1 MTTLLSWKIQKKVV
15 QRISR
20 LSQQDQFNQIL
31 LGKMT
36 RMEAV
41 MIALTKATASEPR
54 RFLPS
59 LPKSLRPATNFSEK
73 GRKQR
78 FGHGDQT
85 HSRVKAYDLEASSLT
100 SVKQQQGESLKK
112 YIQRMIDVAAKIKVT
127 DDMKMVALTSG
138 LTIGSLLW
146 GDLQRKRADTLS
158 EFLIRAQ
165 GFINLEDAYA
175 QAYKVLPAPSTEAT
189 NAQPSQ
195 METPFIDPP
204 PTAFTTPTV
213 YGSSTSVQP
222 VVQAGFSRF
231 GPIQTG
237 YIAAPGQMNQKA
249 EAPESNV
256 THSRSKRSSN
266 GPNLSESHKKGKDSR
281 IKIPSTSLI
290 DT

>member
-20 LSQQDQFNQIL
+20 TLELRVYVKIKSK
-31 LGKMT
+31 G
-36 RMEAV
+36 
-41 MIALTKATASEPR
+41 IATKEPKKVPSMLPKKSKATDQLQQKRKGNNAS
-54 RFLPS
+54 
-59 LPKSLRPATNFSEK
+59 
-73 GRKQR
+73 
-78 FGHGDQT
+78 GHGDQT
-85 HSRVKAYDLEASSLT
+85 HSR
-100 SVKQQQGESLKK
+100 
-112 YIQRMIDVAAKIKVT
+112 
-127 DDMKMVALTSG
+127 G
-138 LTIGSLLW
+138 LTTGSLLW

-175 QAYKVLPAPSTEAT
+175 QAYKVLPPPSTEAT

-204 PTAFTTPTV
+204 PTAFTTPTSIWIQV
-213 YGSSTSVQP
+213 LPSC
-222 VVQAGFSRF
+222 AGCTKWFSRF

-266 GPNLSESHKKGKDSR
+266 GPNCSESAKKGKTQESR
-281 IKIPSTSLI
+281 YTEYTSLI